1 MADIKEVYAQSE
13 EYQDYVRFSGEKEPT
28 VDKFLDTLNPSQRE
42 EFMKKYGQENQPE
55 KNAKEDTFMAEYK
68 GNHTEEERYKLA
80 ENLYD
85 KLREV
90 DSLEKLETWFALSYD
105 LVRDAKNA
113 GELRKRTP
121 SKEINSYFEKAG
133 FFALS
138 SGQHSPE
145 EEKKLQA
152 MLSEVTGDGKEF
164 KIDSKE
170 NALFSY
176 CLQGMK
182 DSYYPIEYSEERV
195 KKLPTSGKSNKYLD
209 AIFKAGAE
217 YNKSKQKN
225 SVLDDKQPNKNEVSD
240 NQPVKNELED
250 ILGKDEYE
258 RIESMYSDQN
268 EVWLDRIRVKVLQS
282 MNKVDGSIKIDD
294 LPVEKLIDEVKKADE
309 LNDKEHEEYRKR
321 VEQHLQMEMNFDL
334 VPPKALAQWER
345 NLNKDIAEA
354 KKKDAKANTN
364 NEETVLAAIHERMD
378 SMINDMASH
387 TGYYF
392 VDTSNIA
399 DVYDGYVEMIDI
411 RNQNKNGKA
420 AKGILDEW
428 MTKYEK
434 DFGLYGK
441 TQKNAEK
448 LESIAKD
455 TEQKLADFKLN
466 ADNQKILNA
475 LSVKGVSKEE
485 LTEALMLMAKS
496 DALDDQVLMESK
508 TADKKDIHALA
519 NDEFLKN
526 VTMLVNSDRTAR
538 KQAPIPFD
546 KLKNDLLNGQ
556 TYTFSAEGLD
566 GAKDAWVNKKTSKF
580 VHLAKKVG
588 KQAPI
593 INRLYAPVSKIDKLA
608 NARFEEKADTKKFR
622 KNFWWGLAGNAA
634 LVGGI
639 SASFAVASRIPGAQP
654 YCAYAS
660 AGLALVG
667 MTVAYQQRRRAAHA
681 QGKKY
686 KFYKD
691 PELLTNM
698 VLSAAAYGAVAWG
711 RPEGLYAVMGAN
723 MVRNGYFSF
732 KKAKKA
738 GIKTGE
744 ATLMTVASV
753 AITPLAAWGGQKVG
767 NGIGEMLSAENGPF
781 GHWSEQGGEII
792 PGEKH
797 EIKTYDQKH
806 IDKAEVWN
814 NSDGV
819 SHGARYTPDGSQPM
833 ESAFHAHGTYNE
845 ALSNLQQHHTGWAP
859 EAADVN
865 LAKLENAHLLGA
877 PDTPLAQDP
886 SRTLGDIMG
895 VTDANGNHITYEDVF
910 KHLSTNPQQ
919 PLSPAEIQVM
929 DKVALHISADANGHM
944 GHLIPDVGIK
954 PEDLY
959 SYDPSRPDGI
969 QYDRWQDPDRIIPGE
984 RVWVPNEPE
993 NIVPYIPPYF
1003 FAQVKKVKQMKEKI
1017 GSIADRL
1024 LKRKKTQDDKQPV
1037 KDKNEPVKTIV
1048 TPGKDDK
1055 GTARTIVKPVKDD
1068 KDTARAIAKPVKDDK
1083 NTVRTVVTPGKD
1095 NKQPAPITT
1104 PDPNNPETFNLSM
1117 VQGDNVYYGPTSGD
1131 VAYNEVEGLE
1141 EKAESKKDT
1150 KPEDKKRYELTE
1162 KDKETKEYSEAL
1174 SSALSG
1180 DKNAIEVY
1188 RQKREKEEALKAE
1201 VREQV
1206 QKQKEV
1212 LKARRH
1218 ENKGKMHGAVVA
1230 DRFAEEDIHGV
1241 EISENTPEGYKQAQ
1255 KQREADKKEF
1265 KETGKIARFM
1275 RMFTKEK

>member
-13 EYQDYVRFSGEKEPT
+13 EYQDYMRYSGEKEPT

-42 EFMKKYGQENQPE
+42 EFIKKYGQE
-55 KNAKEDTFMAEYK
+55 
-68 GNHTEEERYKLA
+68 
-80 ENLYD
+80 
-85 KLREV
+85 
-90 DSLEKLETWFALSYD
+90 
-105 LVRDAKNA
+105 
-113 GELRKRTP
+113 
-121 SKEINSYFEKAG
+121 
-133 FFALS
+133 
-138 SGQHSPE
+138 
-145 EEKKLQA
+145 
-152 MLSEVTGDGKEF
+152 
-164 KIDSKE
+164 
-170 NALFSY
+170 
-176 CLQGMK
+176 
-182 DSYYPIEYSEERV
+182 
-195 KKLPTSGKSNKYLD
+195 
-209 AIFKAGAE
+209 
-217 YNKSKQKN
+217 
-225 SVLDDKQPNKNEVSD
+225 

-282 MNKVDGSIKIDD
+282 MNKVDGSIKVDD
-294 LPVEKLIDEVKKADE
+294 LPVEKLIDEVKKADD
-309 LNDKEHEEYRKR
+309 LSDKEREEYRKR
-321 VEQHLQMEMNFDL
+321 VEHHLQMEMNFDL

-378 SMINDMASH
+378 SMINDMANR

-411 RNQNKNGKA
+411 RNQNKNGKG

-428 MTKYEK
+428 MTKYEQ

-441 TQKNAEK
+441 TQNDAEK
-448 LESIAKD
+448 LEAVAKD

-485 LTEALMLMAKS
+485 LAEALMLMAKS
-496 DALDDQVLMESK
+496 DTLDDQVLMESK

-519 NDEFLKN
+519 NDEFLRN
-526 VTMLVNSDRTAR
+526 VTMLVNSDRAAQ
-538 KQAPIPFD
+538 KQAQIPFD
-546 KLKNDLLNGQ
+546 KLKTDLLNGQ
-556 TYTFSAEGLD
+556 TYTFSAEGFD
-566 GAKDAWVNKKTSKF
+566 GAKDKWVNQKTSKF
-580 VHLAKKVG
+580 VRLGKKIG

-608 NARFEEKADTKKFR
+608 NARFEEKADTKNFR

-660 AGLALVG
+660 AGLALIG

-686 KFYKD
+686 NFLKD
-691 PELLTNM
+691 PELLSNM
-698 VLSAAAYGAVAWG
+698 LLSAAAYGAVAWG

-819 SHGARYTPDGSQPM
+819 SQGARYTPDGSQPM

-969 QYDRWQDPDRIIPGE
+969 QYNRWQDPDRIIPGE

-1003 FAQVKKVKQMKEKI
+1003 FAQVKKVKLMKEKI

-1024 LKRKKTQDDKQPV
+1024 LKRKKTQDDKQPG
-1037 KDKNEPVKTIV
+1037 KDKNEPVRTIV
-1048 TPGKDDK
+1048 TPVKDDK
-1055 GTARTIVKPVKDD
+1055 DTVRTVVTPVKDDKDTARTIVKPVKDD
-1068 KDTARAIAKPVKDDK
+1068 KDT
-1083 NTVRTVVTPGKD
+1083 VRTVVTPGKD
-1095 NKQPAPITT
+1095 DKGDTLEQR
-1104 PDPNNPETFNLSM
+1104 LM
-1117 VQGDNVYYGPTSGD
+1117 GLQGDNVYYGPTSGE

-1141 EKAESKKDT
+1141 EKAESKKNT

-1174 SSALSG
+1174 SRALNG
-1180 DKNAIEVY
+1180 DANAIEVY
-1188 RQKREKEEALKAE
+1188 RQKREKEEAVKAE

-1241 EISENTPEGYKQAQ
+1241 EMSENTPEGYKQAQ

-1265 KETGKIARFM
+1265 KETGKIVRFM
-1275 RMFTKEK
+1275 RMFIKEK

>member
-1 MADIKEVYAQSE
+1 MADIKEVYARSE
-13 EYQDYVRFSGEKEPT
+13 EYQEYARQNKGNEPT
-28 VDKFLDTLNPSQRE
+28 VEKFLQSMSPADRAAFE
-42 EFMKKYGQENQPE
+42 EKYGKENDQPE
-55 KNAKEDTFMAEYK
+55 RNNKEDAFMAEYR

-105 LVRDAKNA
+105 LVRNAENA

-138 SGQHSPE
+138 TDQNSPE
-145 EEKKLQA
+145 EEKKLEA
-152 MLSEVTGDGKEF
+152 MLSEVAGDGKEF

-170 NALFSY
+170 NALFSF
-176 CLQGMK
+176 CLLGMS
-182 DSYYPIEYSEERV
+182 DSYYPIEYSEEGV
-195 KKLPTSGKSNKYLD
+195 KKLPTNGKSNKYLD

-240 NQPVKNELED
+240 NQSAKNELED
-250 ILGKDEYE
+250 VLSKEEYE

-282 MNKVDGSIKIDD
+282 MNKVDGSIKVDD
-294 LPVEKLIDEVKKADE
+294 LPVEKLVNEVKKADE
-309 LNDKEHEEYRKR
+309 LNDKEREEYRKR
-321 VEQHLQMEMNFDL
+321 VEQHLQMEINFDL

-354 KKKDAKANTN
+354 KKKDAKANTS
-364 NEETVLAAIHERMD
+364 NEDAVLAAIHERMD
-378 SMINDMASH
+378 SMINDMANH

-392 VDTSNIA
+392 VNTSNIA

-428 MTKYEK
+428 MTKYEQ

-441 TQKNAEK
+441 KQKDAEK
-448 LESIAKD
+448 LDAIAKD

-466 ADNQKILNA
+466 ADNQKILDA
-475 LSVKGVSKEE
+475 LSVKGASKEE
-485 LTEALMLMAKS
+485 LAEVLMLVAKS
-496 DALDDQVLMESK
+496 DALDDQVLMEGK
-508 TADKKDIHALA
+508 TADKKDIHASA
-519 NDEFLKN
+519 NDEFLKS
-526 VTMLVNSDRTAR
+526 VFMFVNADRKAQ
-538 KQAPIPFD
+538 KQAPIPFN
-546 KLKNDLLNGQ
+546 KLKTDLLNGQ
-556 TYTFSAEGLD
+556 TYTFSAEGWD
-566 GAKDAWVNKKTSKF
+566 GAKDKWVNQKTSKF
-580 VHLAKKVG
+580 DHLAKKVG

-608 NARFEEKADTKKFR
+608 NARFEEKADTKNFR
-622 KNFWWGLAGNAA
+622 KNFWRGLAGNAA
-634 LVGGI
+634 LVSGI

-698 VLSAAAYGAVAWG
+698 ALSAAAFGAVAWG

-753 AITPLAAWGGQKVG
+753 AVTPLAAWGGHEAGNAVG
-767 NGIGEMLSAENGPF
+767 DLLAGENGPF
-781 GHWSEQGGEII
+781 GHWAEKDGEDIS
-792 PGEKH
+792 GKKD

-806 IDKAEVWN
+806 IDKAEIWN

-845 ALSNLQQHHTGWAP
+845 ALKNLQQHHTGWAP

-969 QYDRWQDPDRIIPGE
+969 QYDRWQDEAETIPGK

-1003 FAQVKKVKQMKEKI
+1003 FAQVKKVKLMKEKI
-1017 GSIADRL
+1017 GSIADRII
-1024 LKRKKTQDDKQPV
+1024 KRKKAQDDKQPG
-1037 KDKNEPVKTIV
+1037 KDDKQPGRTII

-1055 GTARTIVKPVKDD
+1055 KQGRI
-1068 KDTARAIAKPVKDDK
+1068 I
-1083 NTVRTVVTPGKD
+1083 TPGKD
-1095 NKQPAPITT
+1095 DKQPAPITT

-1117 VQGDNVYYGPTSGD
+1117 VQGDNVYYGPTSGE

-1141 EKAESKKDT
+1141 EKTESKKNT
-1150 KPEDKKRYELTE
+1150 KSEDKKRYELTE

-1174 SSALSG
+1174 SRALSG
-1180 DKNAIEVY
+1180 DKNAIEAY
-1188 RQKREKEEALKAE
+1188 RQKREKEEALRAE
-1201 VREQV
+1201 AREQV

-1212 LKARRH
+1212 LKARQH
-1218 ENKGKMHGAVVA
+1218 ENKDKMHGAVVA

-1275 RMFTKEK
+1275 KMFTKEK

>member
-42 EFMKKYGQENQPE
+42 EFMKKYGQENQP
-55 KNAKEDTFMAEYK
+55 T
-68 GNHTEEERYKLA
+68 
-80 ENLYD
+80 
-85 KLREV
+85 
-90 DSLEKLETWFALSYD
+90 
-105 LVRDAKNA
+105 
-113 GELRKRTP
+113 
-121 SKEINSYFEKAG
+121 
-133 FFALS
+133 
-138 SGQHSPE
+138 
-145 EEKKLQA
+145 
-152 MLSEVTGDGKEF
+152 
-164 KIDSKE
+164 
-170 NALFSY
+170 
-176 CLQGMK
+176 
-182 DSYYPIEYSEERV
+182 
-195 KKLPTSGKSNKYLD
+195 
-209 AIFKAGAE
+209 
-217 YNKSKQKN
+217 
-225 SVLDDKQPNKNEVSD
+225 
-240 NQPVKNELED
+240 KNELED
-250 ILGKDEYE
+250 VLGKDEYE
-258 RIESMYSDQN
+258 RIRSMYSDQN

-282 MNKVDGSIKIDD
+282 MNKVDGSVKVDD
-294 LPVEKLIDEVKKADE
+294 LPVEKLVDEVKKADD
-309 LNDKEHEEYRKR
+309 LNDKEREEYRKR
-321 VEQHLQMEMNFDL
+321 VEQHLQMEINFDL

-354 KKKDAKANTN
+354 KQKKANTN

-378 SMINDMASH
+378 SMINDMANR

-411 RNQNKNGKA
+411 RNQNKNGKG

-428 MTKYEK
+428 MTKYEQ

-441 TQKNAEK
+441 TQNDAEK
-448 LESIAKD
+448 LEAIAQD

-475 LSVKGVSKEE
+475 LNANGVSKEE
-485 LTEALMLMAKS
+485 LTEVLMLVAKS

-556 TYTFSAEGLD
+556 TYTLSAEGLD

-580 VHLAKKVG
+580 VHLAKKVS

-691 PELLTNM
+691 PELLSNM
-698 VLSAAAYGAVAWG
+698 LLSAAAYGAVAWG

-738 GIKTGE
+738 EIKTGE
-744 ATLMTVASV
+744 ATLMTAAAV
-753 AITPLAAWGGQKVG
+753 AITPLAAWGGQKLG
-767 NGIGEMLSAENGPF
+767 NFIGDTLSAENGPF
-781 GHWSEQGGEII
+781 GHWSERDGEIV

-984 RVWVPNEPE
+984 RVWVPNEPQ

-1003 FAQVKKVKQMKEKI
+1003 FAQVKKVKLMKEKI

-1024 LKRKKTQDDKQPV
+1024 LKRKKTQDNKQP
-1037 KDKNEPVKTIV
+1037 
-1048 TPGKDDK
+1048 G
-1055 GTARTIVKPVKDD
+1055 KDD
-1068 KDTARAIAKPVKDDK
+1068 KDTARAIAKPGKDDK
-1083 NTVRTVVTPGKD
+1083 DTARAVAKPGKD
-1095 NKQPAPITT
+1095 DKGNTLEQR
-1104 PDPNNPETFNLSM
+1104 LM
-1117 VQGDNVYYGPTSGD
+1117 GLQGDNVYYGPTSGD

-1141 EKAESKKDT
+1141 EKPESKKNT
-1150 KPEDKKRYELTE
+1150 KSEDKKRYELTE
-1162 KDKETKEYSEAL
+1162 KDKESKEYSEAL
-1174 SSALSG
+1174 SRALSG
-1180 DKNAIEVY
+1180 DEKAIEAY
-1188 RQKREKEEALKAE
+1188 RQKREKEEAIKAE

>member
-13 EYQDYVRFSGEKEPT
+13 EYQDYVRFSGDKSPT
-28 VDKFLDTLNPSQRE
+28 VDKFLDTLPPSQRE
-42 EFMKKYGQENQPE
+42 EFIKKYGQE
-55 KNAKEDTFMAEYK
+55 
-68 GNHTEEERYKLA
+68 
-80 ENLYD
+80 
-85 KLREV
+85 
-90 DSLEKLETWFALSYD
+90 
-105 LVRDAKNA
+105 
-113 GELRKRTP
+113 
-121 SKEINSYFEKAG
+121 
-133 FFALS
+133 
-138 SGQHSPE
+138 
-145 EEKKLQA
+145 
-152 MLSEVTGDGKEF
+152 
-164 KIDSKE
+164 
-170 NALFSY
+170 
-176 CLQGMK
+176 
-182 DSYYPIEYSEERV
+182 
-195 KKLPTSGKSNKYLD
+195 
-209 AIFKAGAE
+209 
-217 YNKSKQKN
+217 
-225 SVLDDKQPNKNEVSD
+225 

-250 ILGKDEYE
+250 VLGKDEYE
-258 RIESMYSDQN
+258 RIRSMYSDQN

-282 MNKVDGSIKIDD
+282 MNKVDGSVKVDD
-294 LPVEKLIDEVKKADE
+294 LPVEKLVDEVKKADD
-309 LNDKEHEEYRKR
+309 LNDKEREEYRKH

-354 KKKDAKANTN
+354 KQKKANTN

-378 SMINDMASH
+378 SMINDMANR

-411 RNQNKNGKA
+411 RNQNKNGKG

-428 MTKYEK
+428 MTKYEQ

-441 TQKNAEK
+441 TQNDAKK
-448 LESIAKD
+448 LEAIAQD

-485 LTEALMLMAKS
+485 LTEVLMLVAKS

-556 TYTFSAEGLD
+556 TYTLSAEGLD

-580 VHLAKKVG
+580 VHLAKKVS

-691 PELLTNM
+691 PELLSNM
-698 VLSAAAYGAVAWG
+698 LLSAAAYGAVAWG

-1095 NKQPAPITT
+1095 DKQPAPITT

-1117 VQGDNVYYGPTSGD
+1117 VQGDNVYYGPTSGE
-1131 VAYNEVEGLE
+1131 VVYNEVEGLE

-1188 RQKREKEEALKAE
+1188 RQKREKEEAIKAE

>member
-1 MADIKEVYAQSE
+1 MS
-13 EYQDYVRFSGEKEPT
+13 
-28 VDKFLDTLNPSQRE
+28 
-42 EFMKKYGQENQPE
+42 
-55 KNAKEDTFMAEYK
+55 
-68 GNHTEEERYKLA
+68 
-80 ENLYD
+80 
-85 KLREV
+85 
-90 DSLEKLETWFALSYD
+90 
-105 LVRDAKNA
+105 
-113 GELRKRTP
+113 
-121 SKEINSYFEKAG
+121 
-133 FFALS
+133 
-138 SGQHSPE
+138 
-145 EEKKLQA
+145 
-152 MLSEVTGDGKEF
+152 
-164 KIDSKE
+164 
-170 NALFSY
+170 
-176 CLQGMK
+176 
-182 DSYYPIEYSEERV
+182 
-195 KKLPTSGKSNKYLD
+195 
-209 AIFKAGAE
+209 
-217 YNKSKQKN
+217 
-225 SVLDDKQPNKNEVSD
+225 
-240 NQPVKNELED
+240 
-250 ILGKDEYE
+250 
-258 RIESMYSDQN
+258 
-268 EVWLDRIRVKVLQS
+268 
-282 MNKVDGSIKIDD
+282 
-294 LPVEKLIDEVKKADE
+294 
-309 LNDKEHEEYRKR
+309 
-321 VEQHLQMEMNFDL
+321 

-354 KKKDAKANTN
+354 KQKKANTN

-378 SMINDMASH
+378 SMINDMANR

-411 RNQNKNGKA
+411 RNQNKNGKG

-428 MTKYEK
+428 MTKYEQ

-441 TQKNAEK
+441 TQNDAEK
-448 LESIAKD
+448 LEAIAQD

-475 LSVKGVSKEE
+475 LNANGVSKEE
-485 LTEALMLMAKS
+485 LTEVLMLVAKS

-556 TYTFSAEGLD
+556 TYTLSAEGLD

-580 VHLAKKVG
+580 VHLAKKVS

-698 VLSAAAYGAVAWG
+698 VLSAAAFGAVAWG

-744 ATLMTVASV
+744 ATLMTAAAV
-753 AITPLAAWGGQKVG
+753 AITPLAAWGGQKLG
-767 NGIGEMLSAENGPF
+767 NFIGDTLSAENGPF

-806 IDKAEVWN
+806 IDKAETWN

-984 RVWVPNEPE
+984 RVWVPNEPQ

-1003 FAQVKKVKQMKEKI
+1003 FAQVKKVKLMKEKI

-1024 LKRKKTQDDKQPV
+1024 LKRKKTQDNKQ
-1037 KDKNEPVKTIV
+1037 
-1048 TPGKDDK
+1048 PGKDDK
-1055 GTARTIVKPVKDD
+1055 DTARAVAKPGKDD
-1068 KDTARAIAKPVKDDK
+1068 KDTARAIAKPGKDDK
-1083 NTVRTVVTPGKD
+1083 DTARAIAKPGKD
-1095 NKQPAPITT
+1095 DKDTARAVAKPGKDDKGNTLEQR
-1104 PDPNNPETFNLSM
+1104 LM
-1117 VQGDNVYYGPTSGD
+1117 GLQGDNVYYGPTSGE

-1141 EKAESKKDT
+1141 EKAESKKNT

-1162 KDKETKEYSEAL
+1162 KDKESKEYSEAL
-1174 SSALSG
+1174 SRALNG
-1180 DKNAIEVY
+1180 ETNAIEVY
-1188 RQKREKEEALKAE
+1188 RQKREKEEAIKAE

-1206 QKQKEV
+1206 QKQKLKTYSGGMMKRIGIAQALLNDPQILILDEPTAGLDPKERVRFRNIISSLGKKRIVLLSTHIVSDVEYIADQIMIMHNGKIIKMGTEEQLINEAKQIVWKCTVSEEEV
-1212 LKARRH
+1212 
-1218 ENKGKMHGAVVA
+1218 
-1230 DRFAEEDIHGV
+1230 AEYSEKFIVSNIRNLDKDVELRIVSEQKPTSDSIKVETVLEDI
-1241 EISENTPEGYKQAQ
+1241 YLY
-1255 KQREADKKEF
+1255 
-1265 KETGKIARFM
+1265 
-1275 RMFTKEK
+1275 FTRNL

>member
-1 MADIKEVYAQSE
+1 MADIKEVYAQSK
-13 EYQDYVRFSGEKEPT
+13 EYQDYVRYSGEKEPT

-42 EFMKKYGQENQPE
+42 EFIKKYGQENQPE
-55 KNAKEDTFMAEYK
+55 KN
-68 GNHTEEERYKLA
+68 
-80 ENLYD
+80 
-85 KLREV
+85 
-90 DSLEKLETWFALSYD
+90 
-105 LVRDAKNA
+105 
-113 GELRKRTP
+113 
-121 SKEINSYFEKAG
+121 
-133 FFALS
+133 
-138 SGQHSPE
+138 
-145 EEKKLQA
+145 
-152 MLSEVTGDGKEF
+152 
-164 KIDSKE
+164 
-170 NALFSY
+170 
-176 CLQGMK
+176 
-182 DSYYPIEYSEERV
+182 
-195 KKLPTSGKSNKYLD
+195 
-209 AIFKAGAE
+209 
-217 YNKSKQKN
+217 
-225 SVLDDKQPNKNEVSD
+225 
-240 NQPVKNELED
+240 ELED
-250 ILGKDEYE
+250 VLGKEEYE
-258 RIESMYSDQN
+258 RIRSMYSDQN
-268 EVWLDRIRVKVLQS
+268 EVWLDCIRVKVLQS
-282 MNKVDGSIKIDD
+282 MNKVDGSVKVDD
-294 LPVEKLIDEVKKADE
+294 LPVEKLVDEVKKADD
-309 LNDKEHEEYRKR
+309 LNDKEREEYRKL
-321 VEQHLQMEMNFDL
+321 VEQHLQMEINFDL

-354 KKKDAKANTN
+354 KQKNAKANTS

-378 SMINDMASH
+378 SMINDMANH

-411 RNQNKNGKA
+411 RNQNKNGKG

-428 MTKYEK
+428 MTKYEQ

-441 TQKNAEK
+441 TQKDAEK
-448 LESIAKD
+448 LDVIAKD

-485 LTEALMLMAKS
+485 LTEVLMLVAKS
-496 DALDDQVLMESK
+496 DALDDQVLMEVK

-526 VTMLVNSDRTAR
+526 VTMLVNSDRTAH

-556 TYTFSAEGLD
+556 TYTLSAEALD

-593 INRLYAPVSKIDKLA
+593 IKKLYTPISKIDKLA

-698 VLSAAAYGAVAWG
+698 ALSAAAFGAVAWG

-744 ATLMTVASV
+744 ATLMTAAAVT
-753 AITPLAAWGGQKVG
+753 ITPLAAWGGQKLG
-767 NGIGEMLSAENGPF
+767 NFIGDTLSAENGPF
-781 GHWSEQGGEII
+781 GHWSERDGEII

-819 SHGARYTPDGSQPM
+819 SQGARYTPDGSQPM

-845 ALSNLQQHHTGWAP
+845 ALSNLQQHHAGWAP

-969 QYDRWQDPDRIIPGE
+969 QYDRWQDPDRVIPGE
-984 RVWVPNEPE
+984 KVWVPNEPQ

-1003 FAQVKKVKQMKEKI
+1003 FAQVKKVKLMKEKI
-1017 GSIADRL
+1017 GSIADRII
-1024 LKRKKTQDDKQPV
+1024 KRKKAQDDKQPG
-1037 KDKNEPVKTIV
+1037 KDDKKPGRIII

-1055 GTARTIVKPVKDD
+1055 KPG
-1068 KDTARAIAKPVKDDK
+1068 RIII
-1083 NTVRTVVTPGKD
+1083 TPGKD
-1095 NKQPAPITT
+1095 DKKPVPITT

-1117 VQGDNVYYGPTSGD
+1117 VQGDNVYYGPTSGE

-1141 EKAESKKDT
+1141 EKAESKKNT

-1174 SSALSG
+1174 SRALSG
-1180 DKNAIEVY
+1180 DKNAIEAY
-1188 RQKREKEEALKAE
+1188 RQKREKEEALRAE
-1201 VREQV
+1201 AREQV

-1212 LKARRH
+1212 LKARQH
-1218 ENKGKMHGAVVA
+1218 ENKDKMHGAVVA

-1275 RMFTKEK
+1275 KMFTKEK

>member
-1 MADIKEVYAQSE
+1 MADIKEVYAQSK

-28 VDKFLDTLNPSQRE
+28 VDKFLDTLAPSQKE
-42 EFMKKYGQENQPE
+42 EFIKKYGQENQPE
-55 KNAKEDTFMAEYK
+55 KN
-68 GNHTEEERYKLA
+68 
-80 ENLYD
+80 
-85 KLREV
+85 
-90 DSLEKLETWFALSYD
+90 
-105 LVRDAKNA
+105 
-113 GELRKRTP
+113 
-121 SKEINSYFEKAG
+121 
-133 FFALS
+133 
-138 SGQHSPE
+138 
-145 EEKKLQA
+145 
-152 MLSEVTGDGKEF
+152 
-164 KIDSKE
+164 
-170 NALFSY
+170 
-176 CLQGMK
+176 
-182 DSYYPIEYSEERV
+182 
-195 KKLPTSGKSNKYLD
+195 
-209 AIFKAGAE
+209 
-217 YNKSKQKN
+217 
-225 SVLDDKQPNKNEVSD
+225 
-240 NQPVKNELED
+240 ELED
-250 ILGKDEYE
+250 VLGKDEYE

-282 MNKVDGSIKIDD
+282 MNKVDGSIKVDD
-294 LPVEKLIDEVKKADE
+294 LPVEKLVDEVKKADN
-309 LNDKEHEEYRKR
+309 LNDKEREEYRKR
-321 VEQHLQMEMNFDL
+321 VEQHLQMEINFDL

-354 KKKDAKANTN
+354 KKKDAKANTS
-364 NEETVLAAIHERMD
+364 NEDTVLAAIHERMD
-378 SMINDMASH
+378 SMINDMANR

-411 RNQNKNGKA
+411 RNQNKNGKG

-428 MTKYEK
+428 MTKYEQ

-441 TQKNAEK
+441 TQKDAEK

-466 ADNQKILNA
+466 AENQKILNA
-475 LSVKGVSKEE
+475 LNANGVSKEE
-485 LTEALMLMAKS
+485 LTEVLMLVAKS

-526 VTMLVNSDRTAR
+526 VTMLVNSDRTAH

-556 TYTFSAEGLD
+556 IYTLSAEGLD

-580 VHLAKKVG
+580 VHLAKKIG

-622 KNFWWGLAGNAA
+622 KNFWKGWSGNAA
-634 LVGGI
+634 LKVGVI
-639 SASFAVASRIPGAQP
+639 ASFAVASRIPGAQP

-698 VLSAAAYGAVAWG
+698 ALSAAAYGAVAWG
-711 RPEGLYAVMGAN
+711 HPEGLYAVMGTN

-753 AITPLAAWGGQKVG
+753 AITPLAAWGGHEAG
-767 NGIGEMLSAENGPF
+767 NAIGDALSGENGLF
-781 GHWSEQGGEII
+781 GHWSEQDGEII

-797 EIKTYDQKH
+797 EVKTYDQKH
-806 IDKAEVWN
+806 IDKAETWN

-969 QYDRWQDPDRIIPGE
+969 QYNRWQDPDRIIPGE

-1003 FAQVKKVKQMKEKI
+1003 FAQVKKVKLMKEKI
-1017 GSIADRL
+1017 GSIADRII
-1024 LKRKKTQDDKQPV
+1024 KRKKAQDDKQPG
-1037 KDKNEPVKTIV
+1037 KDDKQPGRTII

-1055 GTARTIVKPVKDD
+1055 QPGRI
-1068 KDTARAIAKPVKDDK
+1068 II
-1083 NTVRTVVTPGKD
+1083 TPGKD
-1095 NKQPAPITT
+1095 DKKPAPITT

-1117 VQGDNVYYGPTSGD
+1117 VQGDNVYYGPTSGE

-1141 EKAESKKDT
+1141 EKAESKKNT

-1174 SSALSG
+1174 SRALSG
-1180 DKNAIEVY
+1180 DKNAIEAY
-1188 RQKREKEEALKAE
+1188 RQKREKEEALRAE
-1201 VREQV
+1201 AREQV

-1212 LKARRH
+1212 LKARQH
-1218 ENKGKMHGAVVA
+1218 ENKDKMHGAVVA

-1275 RMFTKEK
+1275 KMFTKEK

>member
-42 EFMKKYGQENQPE
+42 EFIKKYGQE
-55 KNAKEDTFMAEYK
+55 
-68 GNHTEEERYKLA
+68 
-80 ENLYD
+80 
-85 KLREV
+85 
-90 DSLEKLETWFALSYD
+90 
-105 LVRDAKNA
+105 
-113 GELRKRTP
+113 
-121 SKEINSYFEKAG
+121 
-133 FFALS
+133 
-138 SGQHSPE
+138 
-145 EEKKLQA
+145 
-152 MLSEVTGDGKEF
+152 
-164 KIDSKE
+164 
-170 NALFSY
+170 
-176 CLQGMK
+176 
-182 DSYYPIEYSEERV
+182 
-195 KKLPTSGKSNKYLD
+195 
-209 AIFKAGAE
+209 
-217 YNKSKQKN
+217 
-225 SVLDDKQPNKNEVSD
+225 

-250 ILGKDEYE
+250 VLGKDEYE
-258 RIESMYSDQN
+258 RIRSMYSDQN

-282 MNKVDGSIKIDD
+282 MNKVDGSVKVDD
-294 LPVEKLIDEVKKADE
+294 LPVEKLVDEVKKADD
-309 LNDKEHEEYRKR
+309 LNDKEREEYRKR
-321 VEQHLQMEMNFDL
+321 VEQHLQMEINFDL

-354 KKKDAKANTN
+354 KQKKANTN

-378 SMINDMASH
+378 SMINDMANH

-428 MTKYEK
+428 MTKYEQ

-441 TQKNAEK
+441 TQNDAKK

-556 TYTFSAEGLD
+556 TYTLSAEGLD

-580 VHLAKKVG
+580 VHLAKKVS

-691 PELLTNM
+691 PELLSNM
-698 VLSAAAYGAVAWG
+698 LLSAAAYGAVAWG

-984 RVWVPNEPE
+984 RVWVPNEPQ

-1003 FAQVKKVKQMKEKI
+1003 FAQVKKVKLMKEKI

-1024 LKRKKTQDDKQPV
+1024 LKRKKTQDNKQ
-1037 KDKNEPVKTIV
+1037 
-1048 TPGKDDK
+1048 PGKDDK
-1055 GTARTIVKPVKDD
+1055 DTARAVAKPGKDD
-1068 KDTARAIAKPVKDDK
+1068 KDTARAIAKPGKDDK
-1083 NTVRTVVTPGKD
+1083 DTARAVAKPGKD
-1095 NKQPAPITT
+1095 DKGNTLEQR
-1104 PDPNNPETFNLSM
+1104 LM
-1117 VQGDNVYYGPTSGD
+1117 GLQGDNVYYGPTSGD

-1141 EKAESKKDT
+1141 EKPESKKNT
-1150 KPEDKKRYELTE
+1150 KSEDKKRYELTE
-1162 KDKETKEYSEAL
+1162 KDKESKEYSEAL
-1174 SSALSG
+1174 SRALSG
-1180 DKNAIEVY
+1180 DEKAIEAY

-1212 LKARRH
+1212 LKARQH

>member
-42 EFMKKYGQENQPE
+42 EFIKKYGQE
-55 KNAKEDTFMAEYK
+55 
-68 GNHTEEERYKLA
+68 
-80 ENLYD
+80 
-85 KLREV
+85 
-90 DSLEKLETWFALSYD
+90 
-105 LVRDAKNA
+105 
-113 GELRKRTP
+113 
-121 SKEINSYFEKAG
+121 
-133 FFALS
+133 
-138 SGQHSPE
+138 
-145 EEKKLQA
+145 
-152 MLSEVTGDGKEF
+152 
-164 KIDSKE
+164 
-170 NALFSY
+170 
-176 CLQGMK
+176 
-182 DSYYPIEYSEERV
+182 
-195 KKLPTSGKSNKYLD
+195 
-209 AIFKAGAE
+209 
-217 YNKSKQKN
+217 
-225 SVLDDKQPNKNEVSD
+225 

-250 ILGKDEYE
+250 VLGKDEYE
-258 RIESMYSDQN
+258 RIRSMYSDQN

-282 MNKVDGSIKIDD
+282 MNKVDGSVKVDD
-294 LPVEKLIDEVKKADE
+294 LPVEKLVDEVKKADD
-309 LNDKEHEEYRKR
+309 LNDKEREEYRKH

-354 KKKDAKANTN
+354 KQKKANTN

-378 SMINDMASH
+378 SMINDMANR

-411 RNQNKNGKA
+411 RNQNKNGKG

-428 MTKYEK
+428 MTKYEQ

-441 TQKNAEK
+441 TQNDAEK
-448 LESIAKD
+448 LEAIAQD

-475 LSVKGVSKEE
+475 LNANGVSKEE

-556 TYTFSAEGLD
+556 TYTLSAEGLD

-580 VHLAKKVG
+580 VHLAKKVS

-698 VLSAAAYGAVAWG
+698 LLSAAAYGAVAWG

-1095 NKQPAPITT
+1095 DKQPAPITT

-1117 VQGDNVYYGPTSGD
+1117 VQGDNVYYGPTSGE
-1131 VAYNEVEGLE
+1131 VVYNEVEGLE

-1188 RQKREKEEALKAE
+1188 RQKREKEEAIKAE

>member
-42 EFMKKYGQENQPE
+42 EFMKKYGQENQP
-55 KNAKEDTFMAEYK
+55 T
-68 GNHTEEERYKLA
+68 
-80 ENLYD
+80 
-85 KLREV
+85 
-90 DSLEKLETWFALSYD
+90 
-105 LVRDAKNA
+105 
-113 GELRKRTP
+113 
-121 SKEINSYFEKAG
+121 
-133 FFALS
+133 
-138 SGQHSPE
+138 
-145 EEKKLQA
+145 
-152 MLSEVTGDGKEF
+152 
-164 KIDSKE
+164 
-170 NALFSY
+170 
-176 CLQGMK
+176 
-182 DSYYPIEYSEERV
+182 
-195 KKLPTSGKSNKYLD
+195 
-209 AIFKAGAE
+209 
-217 YNKSKQKN
+217 
-225 SVLDDKQPNKNEVSD
+225 
-240 NQPVKNELED
+240 KNELED
-250 ILGKDEYE
+250 VLGKDEYE
-258 RIESMYSDQN
+258 RIRSMYSDQN

-282 MNKVDGSIKIDD
+282 MNKVDGSVKVDD
-294 LPVEKLIDEVKKADE
+294 LPVEKLVDEVKKADD
-309 LNDKEHEEYRKR
+309 LNDKEREEYRKR
-321 VEQHLQMEMNFDL
+321 VEQHLQMEINFDL

-354 KKKDAKANTN
+354 KQKKANTN

-378 SMINDMASH
+378 SMINDMANR

-411 RNQNKNGKA
+411 RNQNKNGKG

-428 MTKYEK
+428 MTKYEQ

-441 TQKNAEK
+441 TQNDAEK
-448 LESIAKD
+448 LEAIAQD

-475 LSVKGVSKEE
+475 LNANGVSKEE
-485 LTEALMLMAKS
+485 LTEVLMLVAKS

-556 TYTFSAEGLD
+556 TYTFSAEGWD
-566 GAKDAWVNKKTSKF
+566 GAKDKWVNQKTSKF
-580 VHLAKKVG
+580 DHLAKKVG

-691 PELLTNM
+691 PELLSNM
-698 VLSAAAYGAVAWG
+698 LLSAAAYGAVAWG

-806 IDKAEVWN
+806 IDKAETWN

-969 QYDRWQDPDRIIPGE
+969 QYDRWQDPDRIKPGE

-1003 FAQVKKVKQMKEKI
+1003 FAQVKKVKLMKEKI

-1055 GTARTIVKPVKDD
+1055 GTARTIAKPGKDD
-1068 KDTARAIAKPVKDDK
+1068 KG
-1083 NTVRTVVTPGKD
+1083 NTLEQRLMG
-1095 NKQPAPITT
+1095 
-1104 PDPNNPETFNLSM
+1104 L
-1117 VQGDNVYYGPTSGD
+1117 QGDNVYYGPTSGD

-1141 EKAESKKDT
+1141 EKPESKKDT

-1162 KDKETKEYSEAL
+1162 KDKESKEYSEAL
-1174 SSALSG
+1174 SRALSG
-1180 DKNAIEVY
+1180 DEKAIEAY
-1188 RQKREKEEALKAE
+1188 RQKREKEEAIKAE

-1212 LKARRH
+1212 LKARQH

>member
-13 EYQDYVRFSGEKEPT
+13 EYQDYVRFSGDKSPT
-28 VDKFLDTLNPSQRE
+28 VDKFLDTLPPSQRE
-42 EFMKKYGQENQPE
+42 EFIKKYGQENQPE

-68 GNHTEEERYKLA
+68 GDHTEEEMEKLA
-80 ENLYD
+80 ENYAD
-85 KLREV
+85 KLLEV
-90 DSLEKLETWFALSYD
+90 DSLEKLETWFAYGSE
-105 LVRDAKNA
+105 LVFG
-113 GELRKRTP
+113 GEVGNRIDTGKVRNYLTQ
-121 SKEINSYFEKAG
+121 AG
-133 FFALS
+133 FFRYNYNDLTENTEVGQKLKTNFS
-138 SGQHSPE
+138 SVNIRDIEDREDLMMVLCLDAMNTNHRIPVSYNI
-145 EEKKLQA
+145 EKW
-152 MLSEVTGDGKEF
+152 
-164 KIDSKE
+164 
-170 NALFSY
+170 
-176 CLQGMK
+176 K
-182 DSYYPIEYSEERV
+182 D
-195 KKLPTSGKSNKYLD
+195 LPTSGKSNKYLD

-217 YNKSKQKN
+217 YNKSKQKGN
-225 SVLDDKQPNKNEVSD
+225 ILDVKQPNNNEISD
-240 NQPVKNELED
+240 NQSAKNELED
-250 ILGKDEYE
+250 VLSKEEYE
-258 RIESMYSDQN
+258 RIRSMYSDQN

-282 MNKVDGSIKIDD
+282 MNKVDGSVKVDD
-294 LPVEKLIDEVKKADE
+294 LPVEKLVDEVKKADE
-309 LNDKEHEEYRKR
+309 LNDKEREEYRKR
-321 VEQHLQMEMNFDL
+321 VEKHLQMEMNFDL
-334 VPPKALAQWER
+334 VPPRALAQWER

-354 KKKDAKANTN
+354 KKKDAKANTS
-364 NEETVLAAIHERMD
+364 NEETVLAAVHERMD
-378 SMINDMASH
+378 SMINDMANR

-399 DVYDGYVEMIDI
+399 DVYDGYIEMIDI
-411 RNQNKNGKA
+411 RNQNKNGKG

-428 MTKYEK
+428 MTKYEQ

-441 TQKNAEK
+441 TQNDAEK
-448 LESIAKD
+448 LEAIAKD

-475 LSVKGVSKEE
+475 LNANGVSKEE

-519 NDEFLKN
+519 NDEFLRN
-526 VTMLVNSDRTAR
+526 VTMLVNSDRTAQ
-538 KQAPIPFD
+538 KQAQIPFA
-546 KLKNDLLNGQ
+546 KLKTDLLNGQ
-556 TYTFSAEGLD
+556 TYTLSAEGLD

-608 NARFEEKADTKKFR
+608 NARFEEKADTKNFR
-622 KNFWWGLAGNAA
+622 KNFWWGLAGNAV

-691 PELLTNM
+691 PELLSNM
-698 VLSAAAYGAVAWG
+698 LLSAAAYGAVAWG

-767 NGIGEMLSAENGPF
+767 NGIGDMLSAENGPF
-781 GHWSEQGGEII
+781 GHWSEQGGEIV

-806 IDKAEVWN
+806 IDKAETWN

-954 PEDLY
+954 PQDLY

-1003 FAQVKKVKQMKEKI
+1003 FAQVKKVKLMKEKI

-1024 LKRKKTQDDKQPV
+1024 LKRKKAQDDKQPV
-1037 KDKNEPVKTIV
+1037 KDKNEPVRTIV
-1048 TPGKDDK
+1048 TPVKDDK
-1055 GTARTIVKPVKDD
+1055 GTVRTIAKPVKDD
-1068 KDTARAIAKPVKDDK
+1068 KGTVRTIAKPVKDDK
-1083 NTVRTVVTPGKD
+1083 NTARTVVTPGKAD
-1095 NKQPAPITT
+1095 KGDTLEQR
-1104 PDPNNPETFNLSM
+1104 LM
-1117 VQGDNVYYGPTSGD
+1117 GLQGDNVYYGPTSGE

-1141 EKAESKKDT
+1141 EKAEAKKNT

-1174 SSALSG
+1174 SRALSG
-1180 DKNAIEVY
+1180 DANAIEVY
-1188 RQKREKEEALKAE
+1188 RQKREKEESIKAE

-1212 LKARRH
+1212 LKARQH

-1241 EISENTPEGYKQAQ
+1241 EMSENTPEGYKQAQ

>member
-1 MADIKEVYAQSE
+1 MADIKEVYAQSK
-13 EYQDYVRFSGEKEPT
+13 EYQDYVRYSGEKEPT

-42 EFMKKYGQENQPE
+42 EFIKKYGQENQPE
-55 KNAKEDTFMAEYK
+55 KN
-68 GNHTEEERYKLA
+68 
-80 ENLYD
+80 
-85 KLREV
+85 
-90 DSLEKLETWFALSYD
+90 
-105 LVRDAKNA
+105 
-113 GELRKRTP
+113 
-121 SKEINSYFEKAG
+121 
-133 FFALS
+133 
-138 SGQHSPE
+138 
-145 EEKKLQA
+145 
-152 MLSEVTGDGKEF
+152 
-164 KIDSKE
+164 
-170 NALFSY
+170 
-176 CLQGMK
+176 
-182 DSYYPIEYSEERV
+182 
-195 KKLPTSGKSNKYLD
+195 
-209 AIFKAGAE
+209 
-217 YNKSKQKN
+217 
-225 SVLDDKQPNKNEVSD
+225 
-240 NQPVKNELED
+240 ELED
-250 ILGKDEYE
+250 VLGKEEYE
-258 RIESMYSDQN
+258 RIRSMYSDQN
-268 EVWLDRIRVKVLQS
+268 EVWLDCIRVKVLQS
-282 MNKVDGSIKIDD
+282 MNKVDGSVKVDD
-294 LPVEKLIDEVKKADE
+294 LPVEKLVDEVKKADD
-309 LNDKEHEEYRKR
+309 LNDKEREEYRKL
-321 VEQHLQMEMNFDL
+321 VEQHLQMEINFDL

-354 KKKDAKANTN
+354 KQKNAKANTS

-378 SMINDMASH
+378 SMINDMANH

-411 RNQNKNGKA
+411 RNQNKNGKG

-428 MTKYEK
+428 MTKYEQ

-441 TQKNAEK
+441 TQKDAEK
-448 LESIAKD
+448 LDVIAKD

-485 LTEALMLMAKS
+485 LTEVLMLVAKS
-496 DALDDQVLMESK
+496 DALDDQVLMEVK

-526 VTMLVNSDRTAR
+526 VTMLVNSDRTAH

-556 TYTFSAEGLD
+556 TYTLSAEALD

-593 INRLYAPVSKIDKLA
+593 IKKLYTPISKIDKLA

-698 VLSAAAYGAVAWG
+698 ALSAAAFGAVAWG

-744 ATLMTVASV
+744 ATLMTAAAVT
-753 AITPLAAWGGQKVG
+753 ITPLAAWGGQKLG
-767 NGIGEMLSAENGPF
+767 NFIGDTLSAENGPF
-781 GHWSEQGGEII
+781 GHWSERDGEII

-819 SHGARYTPDGSQPM
+819 SQGARYTPDGSQPM

-845 ALSNLQQHHTGWAP
+845 ALSNLQQHHAGWAP

-969 QYDRWQDPDRIIPGE
+969 QYDRWQDPDRVIPGE
-984 RVWVPNEPE
+984 KVWVPNEPQ

-1003 FAQVKKVKQMKEKI
+1003 FAQVKKVKLMKEKI
-1017 GSIADRL
+1017 GSIADRII
-1024 LKRKKTQDDKQPV
+1024 KRKKAQDDKQPG
-1037 KDKNEPVKTIV
+1037 KDDKKPGRIII

-1055 GTARTIVKPVKDD
+1055 KPG
-1068 KDTARAIAKPVKDDK
+1068 RIII
-1083 NTVRTVVTPGKD
+1083 TPGKD
-1095 NKQPAPITT
+1095 DKKPVPITT

-1117 VQGDNVYYGPTSGD
+1117 VQGDNVYYGPTSGE

-1141 EKAESKKDT
+1141 EKAESKKNT

-1174 SSALSG
+1174 SRALSG
-1180 DKNAIEVY
+1180 DKNAIEAY
-1188 RQKREKEEALKAE
+1188 RQKREKEEALRAE
-1201 VREQV
+1201 AREQV

-1212 LKARRH
+1212 LKARQH
-1218 ENKGKMHGAVVA
+1218 ENKDKMLGAVVA

-1275 RMFTKEK
+1275 KMFTKEK

>member
-1 MADIKEVYAQSE
+1 MADIKEVYAQSK

-42 EFMKKYGQENQPE
+42 EFMKKYGQENQP
-55 KNAKEDTFMAEYK
+55 
-68 GNHTEEERYKLA
+68 
-80 ENLYD
+80 
-85 KLREV
+85 
-90 DSLEKLETWFALSYD
+90 
-105 LVRDAKNA
+105 
-113 GELRKRTP
+113 
-121 SKEINSYFEKAG
+121 
-133 FFALS
+133 
-138 SGQHSPE
+138 
-145 EEKKLQA
+145 
-152 MLSEVTGDGKEF
+152 
-164 KIDSKE
+164 
-170 NALFSY
+170 
-176 CLQGMK
+176 
-182 DSYYPIEYSEERV
+182 
-195 KKLPTSGKSNKYLD
+195 
-209 AIFKAGAE
+209 
-217 YNKSKQKN
+217 
-225 SVLDDKQPNKNEVSD
+225 
-240 NQPVKNELED
+240 VKNELED
-250 ILGKDEYE
+250 VLGKDEYE
-258 RIESMYSDQN
+258 RIRSMYSDQN

-282 MNKVDGSIKIDD
+282 MNKVDGSVKVDD
-294 LPVEKLIDEVKKADE
+294 LPIEKLVDEVKKADE
-309 LNDKEHEEYRKR
+309 LNDKEREEYRKR
-321 VEQHLQMEMNFDL
+321 IEQHLQMEINFDL

-354 KKKDAKANTN
+354 KQKKANTN

-378 SMINDMASH
+378 SMINDMANRTS
-387 TGYYF
+387 YYF

-411 RNQNKNGKA
+411 RNQNKNGKG

-428 MTKYEK
+428 MTKYEQ

-441 TQKNAEK
+441 TQNDAEK
-448 LESIAKD
+448 LEAIAQD

-475 LSVKGVSKEE
+475 LNANGVSKEE
-485 LTEALMLMAKS
+485 LTEVLMLVAKS

-556 TYTFSAEGLD
+556 TYTLSAEGLD

-580 VHLAKKVG
+580 VHLAKKVS

-691 PELLTNM
+691 PELLSNM
-698 VLSAAAYGAVAWG
+698 LLSAAAYGAVAWG

-753 AITPLAAWGGQKVG
+753 AITPLAAWGGQKLG
-767 NGIGEMLSAENGPF
+767 NFIGDTLSAENGPF
-781 GHWSEQGGEII
+781 GHWSERDGEIV

-1003 FAQVKKVKQMKEKI
+1003 FAQVKKVKLMKEKI

-1024 LKRKKTQDDKQPV
+1024 LKRKKTQDNKQP
-1037 KDKNEPVKTIV
+1037 
-1048 TPGKDDK
+1048 G
-1055 GTARTIVKPVKDD
+1055 KDD
-1068 KDTARAIAKPVKDDK
+1068 KDTARAVAKPGKDDK
-1083 NTVRTVVTPGKD
+1083 GNTLEQRLMG
-1095 NKQPAPITT
+1095 
-1104 PDPNNPETFNLSM
+1104 L
-1117 VQGDNVYYGPTSGD
+1117 QGDNVYYGPTSGD

-1141 EKAESKKDT
+1141 EKPESKKNT
-1150 KPEDKKRYELTE
+1150 KSEDKKRYELTE
-1162 KDKETKEYSEAL
+1162 KDKESKEYSEAL
-1174 SSALSG
+1174 SRALSG
-1180 DKNAIEVY
+1180 DEKAIEAY

-1212 LKARRH
+1212 LKARQH

>member
-42 EFMKKYGQENQPE
+42 EFMKKYGQENQP
-55 KNAKEDTFMAEYK
+55 
-68 GNHTEEERYKLA
+68 
-80 ENLYD
+80 
-85 KLREV
+85 
-90 DSLEKLETWFALSYD
+90 
-105 LVRDAKNA
+105 
-113 GELRKRTP
+113 
-121 SKEINSYFEKAG
+121 
-133 FFALS
+133 
-138 SGQHSPE
+138 
-145 EEKKLQA
+145 
-152 MLSEVTGDGKEF
+152 
-164 KIDSKE
+164 
-170 NALFSY
+170 
-176 CLQGMK
+176 
-182 DSYYPIEYSEERV
+182 
-195 KKLPTSGKSNKYLD
+195 
-209 AIFKAGAE
+209 
-217 YNKSKQKN
+217 
-225 SVLDDKQPNKNEVSD
+225 
-240 NQPVKNELED
+240 VKNELED
-250 ILGKDEYE
+250 VLGKDEYE
-258 RIESMYSDQN
+258 RIRSMYSDQN

-282 MNKVDGSIKIDD
+282 MNKVDGSVKVDD
-294 LPVEKLIDEVKKADE
+294 LPVEKLVDEVKKADD
-309 LNDKEHEEYRKR
+309 LNDKEREEYRKR
-321 VEQHLQMEMNFDL
+321 VEQHLQMEINFDL

-354 KKKDAKANTN
+354 KQKKANTN

-378 SMINDMASH
+378 SMINDMANR

-411 RNQNKNGKA
+411 RNQNKNGKG

-428 MTKYEK
+428 MTKYEQ

-441 TQKNAEK
+441 TQNDAEK

-526 VTMLVNSDRTAR
+526 VTMLANSDRTAR

-556 TYTFSAEGLD
+556 TYTLSAEGLD

-580 VHLAKKVG
+580 VHLAKKVS

-691 PELLTNM
+691 PELLSNM
-698 VLSAAAYGAVAWG
+698 LLSAAAYGAVAWG

-1095 NKQPAPITT
+1095 DKQPAPITT

-1117 VQGDNVYYGPTSGD
+1117 VQGDNVYYGPTSGE
-1131 VAYNEVEGLE
+1131 VVYNEVEGLE

-1188 RQKREKEEALKAE
+1188 RQKREREEAIKAE